1 MELKTYKHIE
11 YNPTNVLEQT
21 IYNLTEKTLLD
32 TGFKI
37 TSVRQADMKGN
48 INVIFEST
56 INTNGLFDNA
66 TSNNTRD

>member
-1 MELKTYKHIE
+1 MEVKTYRHIK
-11 YNPTNVLEQT
+11 YNPTNILEQT
-21 IYNLTEKTLLD
+21 IYSLTEKAFLD

-48 INVIFEST
+48 INVTFEST
-56 INTNGLFDNA
+56 INTNGLFNNA